1 MVLAGASCYSYP
13 LAGQIVLQRGRCGM
27 GRFAALISL
36 FSLLAGCIGSG
47 DYGASGPRSPQD
59 AVPPGLDWHTAITG
73 DVVTVELTD
82 HQGYY
87 RIERVALLGPNGE
100 TVGANELTR
109 ETVRRDADAY
119 DHRGVDVGIGAHGG
133 SRGGHVGLGFSFPL
147 NGPSRSPAISLT
159 YARIRIPDAEAYR
172 RTAGRWKIEIFVTDP
187 AGASGIARIPAPRPA
202 D

>member
-1 MVLAGASCYSYP
+1 
-13 LAGQIVLQRGRCGM
+13 M
-27 GRFAALISL
+27 GRIAALISL

-47 DYGASGPRSPQD
+47 DYGASGPRSPQG
-59 AVPPGLDWHTAITG
+59 AARPGLDWRTTITG

-82 HQGYY
+82 HKGYY
-87 RIERVALLGPNGE
+87 RIERVALVGPNGE

-119 DHRGVDVGIGAHGG
+119 THRGVDVGIGAYGG

-147 NGPSRSPAISLT
+147 NGPRPRPSPAITLT
-159 YARIRIPDAEAYR
+159 EARIRIADAEAYR

-187 AGASGIARIPAPRPA
+187 AGGSSIARIPAPRPA

>member
-1 MVLAGASCYSYP
+1 MAR
-13 LAGQIVLQRGRCGM
+13 I
-27 GRFAALISL
+27 AALMSL
-36 FSLLAGCIGSG
+36 FWLLVGCVESA
-47 DYGASGPRSPQD
+47 DYGAFGPRSLQ
-59 AVPPGLDWHTAITG
+59 AAAQPGLDWRTTIAG
-73 DVVTVELTD
+73 DVLAVEITD
-82 HQGYY
+82 HKGYY

-109 ETVRRDADAY
+109 ETVRGNADAY

-147 NGPSRSPAISLT
+147 NGPRPRPSPAITLT

-172 RTAGRWKIEIFVTDP
+172 RTAGRWQIEIFVTDP
-187 AGASGIARIPAPRPA
+187 AGASSIARIPAPRPV

>member
-1 MVLAGASCYSYP
+1 MPTGAP
-13 LAGQIVLQRGRCGM
+13 
-27 GRFAALISL
+27 
-36 FSLLAGCIGSG
+36 
-47 DYGASGPRSPQD
+47 
-59 AVPPGLDWHTAITG
+59 PPGLDWRTTISG
-73 DVVTVELTD
+73 DVLGVELTD
-82 HQGYY
+82 HEGYY

-147 NGPSRSPAISLT
+147 NGPRASPSPAITLT
-159 YARIRIPDAEAYR
+159 YARIRLPDAETYR
-172 RTAGRWKIEIFVTDP
+172 RTAGRWQIEIFVTDP
-187 AGASGIARIPAPRPA
+187 AGASSIARIPAPRPV

>member
-1 MVLAGASCYSYP
+1 MAR
-13 LAGQIVLQRGRCGM
+13 I
-27 GRFAALISL
+27 AALMSL
-36 FSLLAGCIGSG
+36 LWLLAGCIESA
-47 DYGASGPRSPQD
+47 DYGTSGPRSPQGS
-59 AVPPGLDWHTAITG
+59 APPGLDWRTTIAG
-73 DVVTVELTD
+73 DVLAVELTD
-82 HQGYY
+82 HKGHY
-87 RIERVALLGPNGE
+87 RIERVALVGPNGE

-109 ETVRRDADAY
+109 ETVRGDADAY

-147 NGPSRSPAISLT
+147 NGPSPSAAITLT

-187 AGASGIARIPAPRPA
+187 AGASSIARIPAPRPA

>member
-1 MVLAGASCYSYP
+1 MAR
-13 LAGQIVLQRGRCGM
+13 I
-27 GRFAALISL
+27 AALMSL
-36 FSLLAGCIGSG
+36 FWLLAGCVESG
-47 DYGASGPRSPQD
+47 DYGAFGPRSPQ
-59 AVPPGLDWHTAITG
+59 AVARPGLDWRTTITG
-73 DVVTVELTD
+73 DVLAVEITD
-82 HQGYY
+82 HRGYY
-87 RIERVALLGPNGE
+87 RIERVALLGPDGE